1 MLKLVRLIVTLL
13 LGGVVT
19 AGVWKVWRE
28 PAAVQKSQGQGRRGG
43 GGPGGDGPVPVRAV
57 AALTAD
63 VPVTLDAVGTARALN
78 TVSVQPQTSGKVLKV
93 NFKEGQNVEKGQVL
107 AEIDPAPLQAI
118 LDQAIAK
125 QRQDAAQLANARVDL
140 ERYNRIPGTLP
151 QKTVDTQRALVTQLE
166 GLAASNKASVDAAN
180 LNLAYTKIIA
190 PVSGRTGLRQV
201 DEGNIV
207 AAGGTSAIVTITQVK
222 PIAVLF
228 NIPQQQLSQVN
239 KAVARGVV
247 TVEALEADNKT
258 VIDKGV
264 LQVVDN
270 QVDQTTGTVRMK
282 AEFPNGELQQWPG
295 QFVNIRLLAD
305 TLKNSVVVP
314 TAAVQRGPQGS
325 FVYVVGTDESV
336 TVRPVTI
343 AQQDDTRAV
352 VAAGLIATEQVVTTG
367 FARLKDG
374 AKVAVA
380 LGDGSTPAAAPGSD
394 ASLPPGAGKGRRRDG
409 GEGKPGD
416 GKPGDTKP
424 ADGKPG
430 EPRKWDGQPRAD
442 GQPRGEGR
450 RRREQQDG
458 TAGAAPAAGAAA
470 APAKTGIADTQPGT
484 KPASVPQ

>member
-1 MLKLVRLIVTLL
+1 MLKFVRIIVTLL
-13 LGGVVT
+13 LGGLVA

-28 PAAVQKSQGQGRRGG
+28 PAAVAQSKGAGKRGG
-43 GGPGGDGPVPVRAV
+43 SGGGDGPVPVRAV

-63 VPVTLDAVGTARALN
+63 VPVTLDAVGTAKALN
-78 TVSVQPQTSGKVLKV
+78 TVSVQPQTGGKIVKV
-93 NFKEGQNVEKGQVL
+93 GFKEGQNVEKGQVL
-107 AEIDPAPLQAI
+107 AEIDPAPLQAT

-125 QRQDAAQLANARVDL
+125 QRQDAAQLANARIDL

-151 QKTVDTQRALVTQLE
+151 QKTVDTQRSLVTQLE
-166 GLAASNKASVDAAN
+166 GLAAANKATIEGAQ
-180 LNLAYTKIIA
+180 LQLAYTKIIA

-207 AAGGTSAIVTITQVK
+207 SAASSIVTITQVK

-228 NIPQQQLSQVN
+228 NMPQQQLSAVN
-239 KAVARGVV
+239 RAVARGVV

-264 LQVVDN
+264 LEVVDN

-305 TLKNSVVVP
+305 TLKGSIVVP

-325 FVYVVGTDESV
+325 FVYVVAGEDSV
-336 TVRPVTI
+336 AVRAVTI

-352 VAAGLIATEQVVTTG
+352 IATGLTAAEQVVTTG

-374 AKVAVA
+374 AKVSVA
-380 LGDGSTPAAAPGSD
+380 LGDANVTPVPGADAA
-394 ASLPPGAGKGRRRDG
+394 LPPGAGKGRRREGGGDDKG
-409 GEGKPGD
+409 GEGKKGGD
-416 GKPGDTKP
+416 AAK
-424 ADGKPG
+424 
-430 EPRKWDGQPRAD
+430 
-442 GQPRGEGR
+442 GEGKGEWKKGER
-450 RRREQQDG
+450 KKRREQQE
-458 TAGAAPAAGAAA
+458 AAPPAAPPAAPAPGITDAPSKIGVKTGVAGA
-470 APAKTGIADTQPGT
+470 PNP
-484 KPASVPQ
+484 SVPQ